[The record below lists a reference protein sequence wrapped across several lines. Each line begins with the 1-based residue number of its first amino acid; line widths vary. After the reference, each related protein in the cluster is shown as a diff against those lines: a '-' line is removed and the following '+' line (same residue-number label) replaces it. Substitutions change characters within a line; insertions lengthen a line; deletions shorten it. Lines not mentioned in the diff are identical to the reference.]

1 MCKEVSP
8 VEQDTTDCEY
18 SAYFEKKTK
27 INYERDVMQPFSA
40 DAAILL
46 NKKTISKVTYY
57 IAQFFLKYCQ
67 PAQNQPKSHLL
78 FHKNGSLHDFYTRKD
93 FVWTSWNF
101 HGLGDIVAAL
111 FKLQ

>member
-1 MCKEVSP
+1 M
-8 VEQDTTDCEY
+8 DTTDCEY

-57 IAQFFLKYCQ
+57 VYSPIFFKVLPTGPN
-67 PAQNQPKSHLL
+67 PAIISIP
-78 FHKNGSLHDFYTRKD
+78 
-93 FVWTSWNF
+93 VP
-101 HGLGDIVAAL
+101 
-111 FKLQ
+111 